1 MDLHCATRY
10 QTATMSCPLRYAY
23 SCMSQIDTTHAGEP
37 ITVLA
42 IDDDA
47 RALRLLAEM
56 LRGSEFR
63 LVAALDAMAGIERAR
78 QSAPSIVLMDMMMPL
93 MDGEKAIQAFKQEL
107 QLADVPVLFVTAS
120 NALAHKLRAFELGA
134 VDYITKPFSPE
145 EVLARLRVHVRIRQ
159 QLQATSPASAVE
171 SKPLATSVQP
181 QSAAERMVRQA
192 QALLLKDLSAT
203 PTLVELA
210 HAVGTNERRLT
221 EEFRRYTGKPVFEY
235 LREERHR
242 LASEQLLHSHA
253 PIGQIAQACGYQGM
267 AAFTFAFRR
276 RFGVSPSEY
285 RANAG
290 LPYALAA
297 SSLLAS
303 TQTQAL

>member
-1 MDLHCATRY
+1 ML
-10 QTATMSCPLRYAY
+10 MSD
-23 SCMSQIDTTHAGEP
+23 MSHFEP
-37 ITVLA
+37 PSAHERITVLA

-47 RALRLLAEM
+47 RELRLLAEM
-56 LRGSEFR
+56 LRGSEFK
-63 LVAALDAMAGIERAR
+63 LLAALDAMTGLEQAR
-78 QSAPSIVLMDMMMPL
+78 QSLPSIVLMDMMMPL
-93 MDGEKAIQAFKQEL
+93 IDGEKALQAFKQDA
-107 QLADVPVLFVTAS
+107 QLMDIPVLFVTAS

-159 QLQATSPASAVE
+159 MLKSSPPSSSPIAA
-171 SKPLATSVQP
+171 LSVP
-181 QSAAERMVRQA
+181 ANAPNPYSAAERMVRQA

-203 PTLVELA
+203 PTLMALA

-242 LASEQLLHSHA
+242 LACEQLLHSHS
-253 PIGQIAQACGYQGM
+253 PVGHIAQACGYQGV

-276 RFGVSPSEY
+276 RFGMSPSEY
-285 RANAG
+285 RASGG
-290 LPYALAA
+290 LQLHTSAQSRPEGEQGFE
-297 SSLLAS
+297 S
-303 TQTQAL
+303 